1 MDLHSRTGSN
11 QFSTSETG
19 DHRYKRESNGPNPAD
34 IGLQNPEACIAA
46 CFDVFVYELLEGRSE
61 NFEDVCRLLSNIQPD
76 TELWRLYCCDSTF
89 CGVWTGEKGQSPNV
103 DLLINKCQNIGGYLI
118 YDPGPPPNKYN
129 CSSAV
134 TISPFDSPSV
144 QTIIPSDGPSSIVIT
159 PSSPLSTAT
168 GTSLS
173 SGLNSNSSSIGSV
186 SHKSTGLSEGSKA
199 AIGICSGL
207 AIIAIVFLGVFL
219 IIRRR
224 SSPQSFL
231 DDNQNPPRL
240 GRSSSERQSGSHTPL
255 ITPPPSASS
264 KGPPLTPPARL
275 SDRRFLPSL
284 LKQGD
289 TPNSSFVSGLHERI
303 TIPSS
308 LNASTEKNIMLP
320 HKGHGIPSIVAEP
333 PISVSPPSIVHFADS
348 NILYNGGSAGIF
360 TSANSKKDSSVY
372 SSTISTTP
380 EINSQLSPL
389 PLSPPRPVRPH
400 EEPMEIPHLVTPA
413 GPPPS
418 RALPA
423 PPPYHPASPTF
434 SVSPISSPGS
444 PALPPLKSPNYTR
457 ERSYVSEDIELGE
470 ENKGVPDA
478 SAIGIALPTSPKDVA
493 NSPQPQPQPYHS
505 KTPHSSRVNNT
516 EGIKG
521 GRGKPRDNNIISR
534 YQGGENGSTLSLQEL
549 SPGKL
554 GKKDL
559 SVWDD

>member
-1 MDLHSRTGSN
+1 MDLNSRTSSK
-11 QFSTSETG
+11 QFSASETG

-34 IGLQNPEACIAA
+34 IGLQNPEACITA
-46 CFDVFVYELLEGRSE
+46 CFDLFVYELREDPNG
-61 NFEDVCRLLSNIQPD
+61 NFEDVCRLLSNSQPN
-76 TELWRLYCCDSTF
+76 TELWKLYCCDSTF

-103 DLLINKCQNIGGYLI
+103 DLIINKCQNIGGYLI
-118 YDPGPPPNKYN
+118 YDPGPPPDKYN
-129 CSSAV
+129 CSSALTV
-134 TISPFDSPSV
+134 SPLGEPGGRTIL
-144 QTIIPSDGPSSIVIT
+144 PSDGPSSIVTT
-159 PSSPLSTAT
+159 PSSLLSTAT

-173 SGLNSNSSSIGSV
+173 SAFNSNSSSIGSV

-207 AIIAIVFLGVFL
+207 AIIAIVFLGGFL

-224 SSPQSFL
+224 SSPQNFL
-231 DDNQNPPRL
+231 DDHQNPPRL
-240 GRSSSERQSGSHTPL
+240 GRSSSEPQSGLHTPL
-255 ITPPPSASS
+255 ITPLPSASS
-264 KGPPLTPPARL
+264 KRPPLTPPARL

-289 TPNSSFVSGLHERI
+289 TPNSSFVSGLHERM

-320 HKGHGIPSIVAEP
+320 HKGHGIPSIVTEP
-333 PISVSPPSIVHFADS
+333 PVSVSPPAVVHFADS
-348 NILYNGGSAGIF
+348 SISYNNGSAGIL

-400 EEPMEIPHLVTPA
+400 EEPIEIPHLVTPA

-434 SVSPISSPGS
+434 SVSPISTPGS
-444 PALPPLKSPNYTR
+444 PALPSLKSPNYAR
-457 ERSYVSEDIELGE
+457 ERSYVSEDIELGD
-470 ENKGVPDA
+470 ENKGLPDA
-478 SAIGIALPTSPKDVA
+478 SAIGIALPTSPKDVTH
-493 NSPQPQPQPYHS
+493 SPQLPPQPYLS
-505 KTPHSSRVNNT
+505 KTPHNSRGNNT
-516 EGIKG
+516 EGVKG
-521 GRGKPRDNNIISR
+521 SRGKPRDNTITSR
-534 YQGGENGSTLSLQEL
+534 YQGENGSTLSLQEL
-549 SPGKL
+549 SAGKL
-554 GKKDL
+554 GKKEL